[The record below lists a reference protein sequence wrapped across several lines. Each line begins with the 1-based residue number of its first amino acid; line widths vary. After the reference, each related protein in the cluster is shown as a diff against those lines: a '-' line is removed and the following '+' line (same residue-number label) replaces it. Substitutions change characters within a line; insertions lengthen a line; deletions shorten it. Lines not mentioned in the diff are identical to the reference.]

1 MPQSFND
8 NTFVESRPPI
18 SKLVNGMV
26 NSASWTKN
34 NNSANDTK
42 NAIFMALL
50 ENTPNENILSSCERQ
65 FMTLNSWNIINTD
78 NVMVCA

>member
-1 MPQSFND
+1 MPQSFID
-8 NTFVESRPPI
+8 NTLVESRPPI

-26 NSASWTKN
+26 KSASWTKN
-34 NNSANDTK
+34 NNSAKDTK

-65 FMTLNSWNIINTD
+65 FDIEQLEHNKYR
-78 NVMVCA
+78 